1 MGEALDAINKDLE
14 RQRATAGG
22 YQGSINCRVDETSA
36 GALELC
42 VTGAKENSD
51 VWKMA
56 DPWGFAVWHEIHNR
70 LGGIK
75 LGLRFEMPEPSKRDL
90 LKYEAFK
97 RRLSYLAEVNESCI
111 SVVLSKCGEI
121 VILYRIDEL
130 ANRPDDEVVRNKF
143 DDRSD
148 KDRPGRLEKDFQSY
162 LFGKGLWDF
171 VGNGLRNIVGKRTN
185 ERLALFGDDFS
196 RIGELKPRLHVEREF
211 PTGAFKGKIS
221 GDTRILPTEYID
233 LVTINKNKE
242 IAIIE
247 LKFDDDPLE
256 VVAQLLN
263 YALFFFSYKE
273 KLTPLIDERL
283 GCSCRDYRIKAY
295 LVSNVFHPRL
305 DDVWRYYCRGGDAHF
320 GMRIVRMGYME
331 ANPS

>member
-14 RQRATAGG
+14 RQRATPGG

-42 VTGAKENSD
+42 VTGEKENSD

-75 LGLRFEMPEPSKRDL
+75 LGLRFEMPEPSERDL
-90 LKYEAFK
+90 PKYEAFK

-111 SVVLSKCGEI
+111 TVVLSKCGDT
-121 VILYRIDEL
+121 VRLYRTQEL
-130 ANRPDDEVVRNKF
+130 ANRPVNEVVREDF
-143 DDRSD
+143 GRRSD
-148 KDRPGRLEKDFQSY
+148 TDKPGRLEKDFQTY
-162 LFGKGLWDF
+162 LFGKGQD
-171 VGNGLRNIVGKRTN
+171 NVGKRTN

-196 RIGELKPRLHVEREF
+196 RIGVIRPRIHVEREF
-211 PTGAFKGKIS
+211 PTGAFDRVLSKA
-221 GDTRILPTEYID
+221 TQLLPTEYID
-233 LVTINKNKE
+233 LVTINKHKE

-247 LKFDDDPLE
+247 LKFDDNSLE

-273 KLTPLIDERL
+273 KLTPLIDKRL

-295 LVSNVFHPRL
+295 LVSNVFHPRFV
-305 DDVWRYYCRGGDAHF
+305 DVWRYYCRGGDAHF